1 MPLQTKPAKG
11 VKGYIMRG
19 ADIDGNRFYFFRVY
33 DEEHNFKDYD
43 ILHFDLEIVILE
55 DDATFYESETT
66 KVLDHAPLYKGLN
79 DE

>member
-33 DEEHNFKDYD
+33 DEDDNGGLRDFTDYD
-43 ILHFDLEIVILE
+43 IEHFDLEVEIL
-55 DDATFYESETT
+55 DDAVFY
-66 KVLDHAPLYKGLN
+66 DNGNQQWIDYK
-79 DE
+79 D